1 MDFFGSPVVSTI
13 FSYGLYFANTARLR
27 TANLLLAIL
36 LILPVATTLGSFSL
50 GENLSLMA
58 WISFVVSI
66 LGFAVTY
73 GRVLKRFR

>member
-1 MDFFGSPVVSTI
+1 MFGPSIVSTT
-13 FSYGLYFANTARLR
+13 FAYGLYFASTARLS
-27 TANLLLAIL
+27 TVNLLLATL

-66 LGFAVTY
+66 LGFAVTD